1 MVNIVGES
9 PLYAYTTHIFE
20 KANHMLNLHWG
31 SLTGATVVRK
41 DTWDKVPADLR
52 PKLLEIA
59 EEYGKKTKAD
69 VRKQN
74 EDAIEQMKQRGLNL
88 VEPGDLEAWEKA
100 AAQANKVVR
109 GRVVPVGI
117 YDEVM
122 KLRDEYRAQHPR

>member
-1 MVNIVGES
+1 M
-9 PLYAYTTHIFE
+9 
-20 KANHMLNLHWG
+20 
-31 SLTGATVVRK
+31 
-41 DTWDKVPADLR
+41 
-52 PKLLEIA
+52 
-59 EEYGKKTKAD
+59 KT
-69 VRKQN
+69 
-74 EDAIEQMKQRGLNL
+74 RGLTL